1 MISIYRLILAEG
13 MMAETLVKIKYSD
26 NMEHLICLIY
36 LEKRIIIHEV
46 SN

>member
-1 MISIYRLILAEG
+1 MISIHRLILAEG

-26 NMEHLICLIY
+26 NVEHLICYFPY
-36 LEKRIIIHEV
+36 LEKRIVIV